1 MHQVHPGGKHLRT
14 NMSKTEFPILS
25 SRLSLL
31 SYSGQKPWSHTWPCS
46 FSHTIQWTL
55 QQNIFFC
62 VQNIPRI
69 QTLLSV
75 PSSDNLVQAPSLSGL
90 DYRNSLSLTFL
101 LLSVSVNLFSTQQ
114 PEWDFK
120 NRSSISSLLCSGSSS
135 GFIIFRIKKGPSPH
149 PGVQAPLPL
158 CLTHCAPGTRPLC
171 GFPNLLPQSLCPFT
185 APSAWDSL
193 PDVDIVHSFTQ
204 ISLCQWGL
212 AWPLPTSYLLPH
224 FSPDHIFYLYIY

>member
-1 MHQVHPGGKHLRT
+1 M
-14 NMSKTEFPILS
+14 
-25 SRLSLL
+25 
-31 SYSGQKPWSHTWPCS
+31 
-46 FSHTIQWTL
+46 
-55 QQNIFFC
+55 
-62 VQNIPRI
+62 
-69 QTLLSV
+69 QTLLSF
-75 PSSDNLVQAPSLSGL
+75 PSSGSLVQAPSLSGL
-90 DYRNSLSLTFL
+90 DYCNSLSLTFL

-120 NRSSISSLLCSGSSS
+120 NRSSISSLLCSESSS

-149 PGVQAPLPL
+149 PGVQAPLLL

-204 ISLCQWGL
+204 ISLLSVRPCL
-212 AWPLPTSYLLPH
+212 TSPHSLSPPPFFSRPHILPLYLLVHGLLPLKYKLH
-224 FSPDHIFYLYIY
+224 ENSLGT